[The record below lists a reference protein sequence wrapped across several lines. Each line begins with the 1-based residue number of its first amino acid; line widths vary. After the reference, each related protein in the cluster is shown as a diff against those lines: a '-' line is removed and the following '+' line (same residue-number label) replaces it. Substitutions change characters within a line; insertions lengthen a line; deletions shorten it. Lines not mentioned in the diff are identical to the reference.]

1 MKELAKVLAVPNW
14 SAVGLSLPDPFDLA
28 VHYHQGDPDH
38 QRTVTAYSGL
48 AGEVEA
54 ATLALAAAWLPQL
67 DLRTQH
73 GVHPRIGALDVCP
86 FVGEIVV
93 PTVAQRF
100 WREFGIPV
108 TLYEKSA
115 PGRSLPDV
123 RRGLYPPDFGSAPH
137 PQWGVTVMGQ
147 RDFLIALNVNLPTTD
162 LTIARSV
169 ARQIRLNREAGVPN
183 FSGVRALAFSLDSQQ
198 MTQISMNITRP
209 DEVSIDELVGWIRNQ
224 LPVSGATE
232 LIGVIRRRDLATATV
247 LEVQDSQVVD

>member
-1 MKELAKVLAVPNW
+1 MTERAKVLAVPNW
-14 SAVGLSLPDPFDLA
+14 SAVGLALPELFDVS
-28 VHYHQGDPDH
+28 VHFHQGDRDH
-38 QRTVTAYSGL
+38 QRTVTAYSGS
-48 AGEVEA
+48 ASQVEA
-54 ATLALAAAWLPQL
+54 ATFALTAAWLPQI

-86 FVGEIVV
+86 FVGEIDV

-123 RRGLYPPDFGSAPH
+123 RRGLYPPDFGSTPH
-137 PQWGVTVMGQ
+137 PQWGVTVIGQ

-162 LTIARSV
+162 LTFARSV

-183 FSGVRALAFSLDSQQ
+183 FSGVRALAFSLDSRQ
-198 MTQISMNITRP
+198 MTQISMNITQP
-209 DEVSIDELVGWIRNQ
+209 DEVSIDELVGWIRDQ
-224 LPVSGATE
+224 IPVSGTTE
-232 LIGVIRRRDLATATV
+232 LIGVIRHRDLASATV
-247 LEVQDSQVVD
+247 LDVQDSQIVD